1 MSYRLSVNRCPHG
14 TYSVALDS
22 EGSGTRLTPSNCCG
36 RWDLVKEWKMD
47 ADDLRNIIVEME
59 CAVDEMERSDGDQ
72 GGPK

>member
-1 MSYRLSVNRCPHG
+1 
-14 TYSVALDS
+14 
-22 EGSGTRLTPSNCCG
+22 
-36 RWDLVKEWKMD
+36 MD